1 MGFIYKITNKENGKI
16 YIGQTTRNVQIRW
29 KEHIRRSRQ
38 LNTIHS
44 YYPLYRAMRLHGIDS
59 FSIETIEECDNAL
72 LNAQE
77 EFWISYYKS
86 YDRNIGY
93 NMTMGGDGGSTLN
106 HDKIFELWELGYSSG
121 EIAHEINA
129 SQSNIVAIL
138 KSYNNYSTEEGVLR
152 GQKRIIQKKGKTV
165 NKYDMYGNF
174 IDSFC
179 SAGKA
184 AWSVEH
190 GDANI
195 ISKCCRNQKG
205 SHRGFQW
212 RYADSPSPGAYID
225 LYNGPRKVSQYD
237 LDGNFICTFDS
248 ISQASRIID
257 IDTSCIIR
265 CCQGKQK
272 CAKGYLW
279 KYTT

>member
-29 KEHIRRSRQ
+29 KEHIRHSRQ

-44 YYPLYRAMRLHGIDS
+44 YCHLYRAMRLYGIDS

-77 EFWISYYKS
+77 EFWILYYKS

-106 HDKIFELWELGYSSG
+106 HDKIFELWDLGYSSG

-138 KSYNNYSTEEGVLR
+138 KSYNNYSTEEGV
-152 GQKRIIQKKGKTV
+152 
-165 NKYDMYGNF
+165 
-174 IDSFC
+174 
-179 SAGKA
+179 
-184 AWSVEH
+184 
-190 GDANI
+190 
-195 ISKCCRNQKG
+195 
-205 SHRGFQW
+205 
-212 RYADSPSPGAYID
+212 
-225 LYNGPRKVSQYD
+225 
-237 LDGNFICTFDS
+237 
-248 ISQASRIID
+248 
-257 IDTSCIIR
+257 
-265 CCQGKQK
+265 
-272 CAKGYLW
+272 
-279 KYTT
+279 